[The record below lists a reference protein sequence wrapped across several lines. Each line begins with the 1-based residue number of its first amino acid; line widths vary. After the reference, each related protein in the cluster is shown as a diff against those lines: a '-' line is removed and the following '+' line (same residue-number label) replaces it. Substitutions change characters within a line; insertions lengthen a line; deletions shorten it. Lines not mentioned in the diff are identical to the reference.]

1 MMEQYGVDLS
11 HLSPQDRKYVTC
23 PSFET
28 HIISGIVFAVGYTV
42 VFVVPVLINFA
53 ALFWPGII
61 VATVVSL
68 IVMKKVQ
75 RREFFVKL
83 REVERDPTPHPEEK
97 STTASKPTDDSPVP
111 NEAPAVASTASSPA
125 RVSQAMAED

>member
-1 MMEQYGVDLS
+1 MEQYGVDLS

-42 VFVVPVLINFA
+42 VFVVPVLINLA

-97 STTASKPTDDSPVP
+97 STAASKPTGDTPVP
-111 NEAPAVASTASSPA
+111 DEAPASTASSPA
-125 RVSQAMAED
+125 RVSQAMAEE